1 MLWEFVNLHGDGSK
15 TDTGTIL
22 SICLTK
28 AQDRDEN
35 TLKTPEEIRKLI
47 TSRNESEKMEIINEL
62 DKMAPEEKRAELAMK
77 ALGLGRWARGA
88 SKGIFS
94 YDEEQQA
101 FEAAERERRGIVD
114 FEGGDA
120 TGDGYDNYAADGEE
134 D

>member
-1 MLWEFVNLHGDGSK
+1 
-15 TDTGTIL
+15 
-22 SICLTK
+22 
-28 AQDRDEN
+28 
-35 TLKTPEEIRKLI
+35 
-47 TSRNESEKMEIINEL
+47 MEIINEL
-62 DKMAPEEKRAELAMK
+62 DRMKPEEKRAELAMK

-114 FEGGDA
+114 FYGLEGTEG
-120 TGDGYDNYAADGEE
+120 GDGYDNYAVDGEE